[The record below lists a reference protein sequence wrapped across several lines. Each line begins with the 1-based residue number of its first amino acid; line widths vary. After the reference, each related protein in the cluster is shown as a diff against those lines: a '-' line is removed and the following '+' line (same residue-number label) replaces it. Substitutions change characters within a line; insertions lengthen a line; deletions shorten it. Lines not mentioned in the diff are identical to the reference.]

1 MPRLSASMFPGH
13 DHIMA
18 GRHRFVTLDMP
29 EGSDCECA
37 ICAIASC
44 IDAQARLP
52 RIVSGR
58 RLEGEPSNCVNGQ
71 PKMDINGHEKSPQ
84 TANSQEV
91 KARSFSKLIG
101 MSNQYNFEGASK
113 LDESGDCREN
123 P

>member
-1 MPRLSASMFPGH
+1 MRSLFTTQTCKE
-13 DHIMA
+13 
-18 GRHRFVTLDMP
+18 HR
-29 EGSDCECA
+29 
-37 ICAIASC
+37 I
-44 IDAQARLP
+44 
-52 RIVSGR
+52 
-58 RLEGEPSNCVNGQ
+58 VNGQ

>member
-1 MPRLSASMFPGH
+1 MNNTFGRLVPASDITSSLVEPG
-13 DHIMA
+13 
-18 GRHRFVTLDMP
+18 RK
-29 EGSDCECA
+29 
-37 ICAIASC
+37 SC
-44 IDAQARLP
+44 MRCRTGIRAVP
-52 RIVSGR
+52 
-58 RLEGEPSNCVNGQ
+58 VNGQ

>member
-1 MPRLSASMFPGH
+1 MARILRDDRL
-13 DHIMA
+13 DE
-18 GRHRFVTLDMP
+18 D
-29 EGSDCECA
+29 
-37 ICAIASC
+37 
-44 IDAQARLP
+44 
-52 RIVSGR
+52 
-58 RLEGEPSNCVNGQ
+58 VNGQ
-71 PKMDINGHEKSPQ
+71 PKMDIKGKKKSPQ

>member
-1 MPRLSASMFPGH
+1 
-13 DHIMA
+13 
-18 GRHRFVTLDMP
+18 
-29 EGSDCECA
+29 
-37 ICAIASC
+37 
-44 IDAQARLP
+44 
-52 RIVSGR
+52 
-58 RLEGEPSNCVNGQ
+58 
-71 PKMDINGHEKSPQ
+71 MDINGHEKSPQ

>member
-1 MPRLSASMFPGH
+1 MFATTEKGKCF
-13 DHIMA
+13 I
-18 GRHRFVTLDMP
+18 L
-29 EGSDCECA
+29 
-37 ICAIASC
+37 
-44 IDAQARLP
+44 
-52 RIVSGR
+52 
-58 RLEGEPSNCVNGQ
+58 VNGQ

>member
-1 MPRLSASMFPGH
+1 MCRRAVRAKASRFHALNAIQESHNCRQAASSGARRRYAPTLSVLASTIMGH
-13 DHIMA
+13 SEYVV
-18 GRHRFVTLDMP
+18 R
-29 EGSDCECA
+29 
-37 ICAIASC
+37 
-44 IDAQARLP
+44 
-52 RIVSGR
+52 
-58 RLEGEPSNCVNGQ
+58 VNGQ

>member
-1 MPRLSASMFPGH
+1 MAANLL
-13 DHIMA
+13 A
-18 GRHRFVTLDMP
+18 GRNANLDACCRHCRSDDVLVSMEFTLLAVDR
-29 EGSDCECA
+29 G
-37 ICAIASC
+37 I
-44 IDAQARLP
+44 
-52 RIVSGR
+52 
-58 RLEGEPSNCVNGQ
+58 VNGQ

-91 KARSFSKLIG
+91 KALSFSKLIG